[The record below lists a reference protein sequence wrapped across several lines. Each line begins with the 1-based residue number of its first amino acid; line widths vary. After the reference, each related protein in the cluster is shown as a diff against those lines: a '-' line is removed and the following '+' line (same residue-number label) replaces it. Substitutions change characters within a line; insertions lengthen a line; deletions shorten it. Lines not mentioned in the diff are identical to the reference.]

1 MWKIVTTFAPV
12 ILKTILFTAN
22 EKTNT
27 YWRYRAIVCEDSRFI
42 LLYYWNFFKLPTK
55 YGQVQLNNH
64 K

>member
-42 LLYYWNFFKLPTK
+42 RLYPLIISQLSRQSMVK
-55 YGQVQLNNH
+55 YS
-64 K
+64 

>member
-1 MWKIVTTFAPV
+1 MWNFVTTFAPV

-42 LLYYWNFFKLPTK
+42 RLYPLIISQLSRQSMVK
-55 YGQVQLNNH
+55 YS
-64 K
+64 